1 MNTKTNATFNKEWFV
16 GRLQALK
23 ISQRKLA
30 KMIDI
35 DPSAVTLMLTGRRNM
50 KTEEVHKIA
59 KIFNVS
65 VAEVMRHA
73 GLDVTDGVHKVKI
86 KGFIGERSRVTFF
99 EDEPL
104 DWAAAPADVPKDSFC
119 LQVRQPNS
127 SNDGWLIFV
136 SGEKTTAQNLIDRPA
151 LVELEDGTQMTCLI
165 RRGYKAGTSNLYSL
179 HGTAEL
185 HENQQVVW
193 ASPVLWIRPN

>member
-1 MNTKTNATFNKEWFV
+1 MNTKPNTEFNKPWFV
-16 GRLQALK
+16 SRLQALK
-23 ISQRKLA
+23 ISQRRLA
-30 KMIDI
+30 KMIDL
-35 DPSAVTLMLTGRRNM
+35 DPSAVTLMLTGRRKM
-50 KTEEVHKIA
+50 KTDEVHKIA
-59 KIFNVS
+59 NIFNVS

-73 GLDVTDGVHKVKI
+73 GIDVTDDVRKVKI
-86 KGFIGERSRVTFF
+86 KGFIGDKSRVTFF
-99 EDEPL
+99 EDAPL
-104 DWAAAPADVPKDSFC
+104 DWAVAPADVPNDSFC

-136 SGEKTTAQNLIDRPA
+136 SGEKTTAQSLIDRPA
-151 LVELEDGTQMTCLI
+151 LVELDDGTQMTCLI

-185 HENQQVVW
+185 HENQQVAW

>member
-1 MNTKTNATFNKEWFV
+1 MNTKTNTDFNKEWFV

-30 KMIDI
+30 KMINL
-35 DPSAVTLMLTGRRNM
+35 DPSAVTLLLNGRRGM
-50 KTEEVHKIA
+50 KTDELYQIA
-59 KIFNVS
+59 NILNVT

-73 GLDVTDGVHKVKI
+73 GLDVSDGVRKVKI
-86 KGFIGERSRVTFF
+86 TGAIGDKSRVTFF
-99 EDEPL
+99 DHKPL
-104 DWAAAPADVPKDSFC
+104 DTAIAPADVPNDSFC
-119 LQVRQPNS
+119 LQVRQPNF

-165 RRGYKAGTSNLYSL
+165 RRGYKAGTSNL
-179 HGTAEL
+179 
-185 HENQQVVW
+185 
-193 ASPVLWIRPN
+193 